1 MPHLRVQVSDELAA
15 AIAEAAIDGEKTAA
29 TVRRLL
35 AKALKN
41 KALAEVPPPG
51 RPWPKKKTSGKS

>member
-1 MPHLRVQVSDELAA
+1 MPHLRVQVSDELAE
-15 AIAEAAIDGEKTAA
+15 AIAEATNDGETTAA
-29 TVRRLL
+29 AIRRLL

-51 RPWPKKKTSGKS
+51 RPWPKNKSSEKQ